1 MAVSCR
7 IMRIRF
13 PHELA
18 PGLERDRPLRAHRRA
33 AAAGAGGAAR
43 GALGLAL
50 VVGFS
55 LALFG
60 PAVAVSSA
68 FGAFQAAIATFQ
80 RSWRP
85 RPTLALA
92 SGASLAASTFVGYL
106 VGAHDGF
113 FLALLLLW
121 TFLAGSPGPPA
132 PPPASSPPPT
142 SR

>member
-1 MAVSCR
+1 MSW
-7 IMRIRF
+7 
-13 PHELA
+13 
-18 PGLERDRPLRAHRRA
+18 LRALKETARSGLTVERRRLEPVI
-33 AAAGAGGAAR
+33 AAR

-60 PAVAVSSA
+60 PAVAASSA

-92 SGASLAASTFVGYL
+92 SGASLAVSTFLGY
-106 VGAHDGF
+106 VTGARGAYGYP
-113 FLALLLLW
+113 LSREI
-121 TFLAGSPGPPA
+121 GR
-132 PPPASSPPPT
+132 ASC
-142 SR
+142 RERVL